1 MTIQTNQLEAALDRL
16 HARLKRADVAQL
28 VPEAPGLLDDQRVFF
43 DSKRYTEFA
52 QAMAEHGSELER
64 CLKQLRGL
72 ERQLGQMAQ
81 AASAVPQADRWRE
94 QSRIDSLANDLAR
107 VRRKAA
113 RAAFAL
119 LGLRDSFEPTSLSD
133 LIKAVQ
139 DLLHNIGEVVDATQ
153 VRVALTQTTQNP
165 VYRSVS
171 GSASGSDGGLSG
183 ALAAQQLFAVVAFAL
198 VLARWFKQRQR

>member
-16 HARLKRADVAQL
+16 HARLQRADVAQL
-28 VPEAPGLLDDQRVFF
+28 VPESPGLLDDQRVFF
-43 DSKRYTEFA
+43 DSKRYTDFA
-52 QAMAEHGSELER
+52 HAMAEHGTELER

-72 ERQLGQMAQ
+72 ERELDQMAQ
-81 AASAVPQADRWRE
+81 AAKQVPQAERWRE
-94 QSRIDSLANDLAR
+94 QSRIDSLANDIDR

-119 LGLRDSFEPTSLSD
+119 LGLRDNFEPTSLSD

-139 DLLHNIGEVVDATQ
+139 DLLHNIGEAVDASQ

-165 VYRSVS
+165 VYRS
-171 GSASGSDGGLSG
+171 ASGSDTGLSG
-183 ALAAQQLFAVVAFAL
+183 ALAAQQLFAVVALAM
-198 VLARWFKQRQR
+198 VLARWFKQRRR